1 MEEEAEGAASGAG
14 RSQTGRRP
22 SVSTQSAATAAATAE
37 APAEIAIDASP
48 GATTGSPPD
57 TSRAGLRCTPIHP
70 LFAARAEGLDL
81 RRPLSDEQKTAL
93 KAAMDHYAVL
103 VLPGQAMSDDEQ
115 AAFAQQFGRIEDTP
129 TLVDQERRRLPNLKI
144 NDISNLGPDG
154 KIWPADDRRRMF
166 NLGNLLWHSDSSFK
180 PTPAYWSMLQAKV
193 IPPEGGET
201 EFIDTRVAWDR
212 LPAKLKAEVKD
223 LVAYHSLIYS
233 RAQLGFEAFSPE
245 EAERCKPVPQRLVRR
260 HPESGRLALYLS
272 AHIGAIEGMP
282 RPEAMALIRD
292 LIEFATRREFV
303 YQHHWTVGDLVIWDN
318 RCTMHR
324 GVRYDDK
331 TVPRDLRRVTL
342 EDVAPTLEQP
352 L

>member
-1 MEEEAEGAASGAG
+1 M
-14 RSQTGRRP
+14 
-22 SVSTQSAATAAATAE
+22 STQAATTE
-37 APAEIAIDASP
+37 
-48 GATTGSPPD
+48 TGE
-57 TSRAGLRCTPIHP
+57 TLKCTPVHP
-70 LFAARAEGLDL
+70 HFAARAEGIDF
-81 RRPLSDEQKTAL
+81 RRPLTSAQRQAV
-93 KAAMDHYAVL
+93 KAAMDRYGV
-103 VLPGQAMSDDEQ
+103 VVFPDQAMSDDEQ

-129 TLVDQERRRLPNLKI
+129 TLVDQERRRLPNMKI

-154 KIWPADDRRRMF
+154 KIWAADDRRRMY

-201 EFIDTRVAWDR
+201 EYVDTRVAWEH
-212 LPAKLKAEVKD
+212 LPPKLQDEVKD

-233 RAQLGFEAFSPE
+233 RAQLGFDAFSPE
-245 EAERCKPVPQRLVRR
+245 EAARCTPVPQRLVRR

-272 AHIGAIEGMP
+272 AHIGAIEGYP
-282 RPEAMALIRD
+282 RPEAMALIRE
-292 LIEFATRREFV
+292 LTEFATQRQFI
-303 YQHHWTVGDLVIWDN
+303 YQHRWAVGDLVIWDN

-331 TVPRDLRRVTL
+331 TFPRDLRRVTI
-342 EDVAPTLEQP
+342 EDVGPTLEQP